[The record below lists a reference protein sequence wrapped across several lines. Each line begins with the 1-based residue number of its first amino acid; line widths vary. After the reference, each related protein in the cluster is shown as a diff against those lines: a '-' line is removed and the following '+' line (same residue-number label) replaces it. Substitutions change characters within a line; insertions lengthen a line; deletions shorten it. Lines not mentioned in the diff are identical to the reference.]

1 MLVVFWRDLKLIGL
15 SHSFAPVI
23 YRTGLRYQPLRRPIL
38 ASCMTGSMPMT
49 TIASAAIA
57 ASS

>member
-1 MLVVFWRDLKLIGL
+1 MLVVSWGDLKLIGF
-15 SHSFAPVI
+15 SHSFAPI
-23 YRTGLRYQPLRRPIL
+23 IFGPAAGYQPLRRPIL
-38 ASCMTGSMPMT
+38 ASCMTGRMPMT

>member
-1 MLVVFWRDLKLIGL
+1 MLVVFWGDLKLIGFSL
-15 SHSFAPVI
+15 SFAPVI
-23 YRTGLRYQPLRRPIL
+23 YGVRRRCQPLRRPIL
-38 ASCMTGSMPMT
+38 ASCMTGRMPMT

>member
-1 MLVVFWRDLKLIGL
+1 MLVIFWGYLKLIGF
-15 SHSFAPVI
+15 SHSFAPII
-23 YRTGLRYQPLRRPIL
+23 YGARCGCQPLRRPIL
-38 ASCMTGSMPMT
+38 ASCMTGRIPMT

>member
-1 MLVVFWRDLKLIGL
+1 MLVVFWVDLKLIGL
-15 SHSFAPVI
+15 LHNFSPAI
-23 YRTGLRYQPLRRPIL
+23 YPAELRCQFLRRPIL

-49 TIASAAIA
+49 TIASAAMA

>member
-1 MLVVFWRDLKLIGL
+1 MLVVFWQDLKLIGL
-15 SHSFAPVI
+15 SHSFASII
-23 YRTGLRYQPLRRPIL
+23 YQAGLRYQPLRRPIL

>member
-1 MLVVFWRDLKLIGL
+1 MLVVFREDLKLIGL
-15 SHSFAPVI
+15 SHCFMPVI
-23 YRTGLRYQPLRRPIL
+23 LCGGTSHQPLRRPIL
-38 ASCMTGSMPMT
+38 ASSMTGRMPMT

>member
-1 MLVVFWRDLKLIGL
+1 MLVVFWADLKLIGL

-23 YRTGLRYQPLRRPIL
+23 YQARRGNQPLRRPIR
-38 ASCMTGSMPMT
+38 ASSTTGSMPMT

>member
-1 MLVVFWRDLKLIGL
+1 MLVVSWGDLKLIGF
-15 SHSFAPVI
+15 SHSFAPI
-23 YRTGLRYQPLRRPIL
+23 ICGPAPGYQPLRRPIL
-38 ASCMTGSMPMT
+38 ASCMTGRMPMS